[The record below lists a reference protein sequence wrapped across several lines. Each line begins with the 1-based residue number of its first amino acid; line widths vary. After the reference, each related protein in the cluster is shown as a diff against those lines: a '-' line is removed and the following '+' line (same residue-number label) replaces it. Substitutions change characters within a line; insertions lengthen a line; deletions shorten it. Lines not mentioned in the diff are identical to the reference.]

1 MSNVAIRLGFSSRE
15 DYVFHQSGATMRAK
29 DCGAL
34 NPESQEN

>member
-1 MSNVAIRLGFSSRE
+1 MSDVANRLGFSRRE
-15 DYVFHQSGATMRAK
+15 DYVFHQSGAPMRAN

>member
-1 MSNVAIRLGFSSRE
+1 MSGAVNKIGFPERKT
-15 DYVFHQSGATMRAK
+15 YMNNQSGVPMRAK

>member
-1 MSNVAIRLGFSSRE
+1 MSSAAIKLGFSRRE
-15 DYVFHQSGATMRAK
+15 DYVFNQSGVPMRAK